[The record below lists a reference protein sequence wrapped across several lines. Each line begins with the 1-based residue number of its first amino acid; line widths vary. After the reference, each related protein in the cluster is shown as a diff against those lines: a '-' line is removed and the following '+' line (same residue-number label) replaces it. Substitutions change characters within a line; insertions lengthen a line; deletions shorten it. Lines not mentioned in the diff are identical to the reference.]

1 MILDSWLVIVTNLA
15 YFNLKWS
22 YNITSIHNKVW
33 SESMQSAA
41 IDSSTTIIN
50 PDPGLDLVRRTDGQ
64 TDTACYML
72 HVTGRHGHVMSSEVP
87 SRRRVFITKYYS
99 SVMCGARVQLRRLL
113 RITREPAAYSSL
125 YSFRN
130 DQNPDL
136 WRLETNSFIVR
147 TRRSMIVIVRSVM
160 CAR

>member
-1 MILDSWLVIVTNLA
+1 
-15 YFNLKWS
+15 
-22 YNITSIHNKVW
+22 
-33 SESMQSAA
+33 MQSAA

-50 PDPGLDLVRRTDGQ
+50 PDPGLDLVRLTDGH
-64 TDTACYML
+64 CML
-72 HVTGRHGHVMSSEVP
+72 HVTGRHGHVMSSEVL
-87 SRRRVFITKYYS
+87 
-99 SVMCGARVQLRRLL
+99 GAQQEACSHHKILFLCDVRCSGPAEKTV
-113 RITREPAAYSSL
+113 TDYGEPAAYSSL

-136 WRLETNSFIVR
+136 RRLETNSFIVR